1 MARLTWQRS
10 GPIQP
15 PPALAVMDP
24 LGTIAQLLDRK
35 DKEIELWRRR
45 RVEWDAERAQMAAS
59 WLRWEAERE
68 EHENTAMLGSR
79 ACRLIRRMRV
89 ERDSQRTT
97 IAELRAEVK
106 VLKAMEA
113 EAAATALTNRQL
125 TVLFARG
132 DALRMLRERD

>member
-1 MARLTWQRS
+1 
-10 GPIQP
+10 
-15 PPALAVMDP
+15 
-24 LGTIAQLLDRK
+24 
-35 DKEIELWRRR
+35 
-45 RVEWDAERAQMAAS
+45 
-59 WLRWEAERE
+59 
-68 EHENTAMLGSR
+68 
-79 ACRLIRRMRV
+79 MRV
-89 ERDSQRTT
+89 ERDSLRTT